1 MRILVPESSAAGE
14 EVVDVSPLEAMR
26 ERLVVAPCKG
36 RFVPLP
42 PEALVTEGE
51 WVDAGQQLGE
61 VVNGG
66 EPEPIRSAFKGWLMG
81 MLALPGQP
89 VREGE
94 ALFWIWAC

>member
-1 MRILVPESSAAGE
+1 MSVLVPDGFPTSE
-14 EVVDVSPLEAMR
+14 ETVDVSPLPAMR

-42 PEALVTEGE
+42 PDALVAEGE
-51 WVDAGQQLGE
+51 WVGAGQKVGE

-66 EPEPIRSAFKGWLMG
+66 EPEPVRSAFNGWLMG

-94 ALFWIWAC
+94 ALFWIWGC